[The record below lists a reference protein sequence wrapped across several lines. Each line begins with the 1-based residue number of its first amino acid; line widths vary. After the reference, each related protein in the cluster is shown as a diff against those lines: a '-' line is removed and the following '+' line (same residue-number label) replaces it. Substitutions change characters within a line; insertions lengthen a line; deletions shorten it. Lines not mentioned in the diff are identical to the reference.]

1 MKTVNEIRTDVTRR
15 LARTWP
21 AALAAQTAAA
31 VDGWPHAFPLG
42 QPTRA
47 ELAGQFADVVRT
59 ATELRAWADQHHL
72 EITVRA
78 RRVHGTEQELPTH
91 LTVPDIDTAAELA
104 AGDWP
109 ECLARGRRRA
119 AVLAAQF
126 PSLANPAQ
134 TLATVEGLSDIDFDL
149 ACRAGRWFAMHDPA
163 GLTPR
168 QVPVEGLHAKWLN
181 TRQVLVKDLA
191 GIDDLQLAAPHPARL
206 HFTYLDPEHRRA
218 GYRLHD
224 SASVGD
230 VPTLAYRPQ
239 IVVISEN
246 KDTALYFPELPGAVS
261 VEGVGKGG
269 ATAAKFAWLV
279 NAPLVVYWG
288 GSRPESATAG
298 RRKKLAL
305 IIARIFEDSDSAYGY
320 RRIAAVLARQ
330 GTVACPELVRK
341 LMRELGLVACQPRPW
356 RPATTKQG
364 QAGPIPDLVNRD
376 FAAEIPGQKMVGD
389 ITYIPTWQGWAFLA
403 TVIDCA
409 TRKCVGWAVDD
420 NYRTPLI
427 TAAIQM
433 ASRNIELPCGAVFH
447 SDRGSN

>member
-288 GSRPESATAG
+288 DIGVPPSFRTADPYRIFTGKDGNKWHGRTANSRLNSARK
-298 RRKKLAL
+298 RRGWLWRPLAL
-305 IIARIFEDSDSAYGY
+305 SRMWPASSGSAR
-320 RRIAAVLARQ
+320 LLW
-330 GTVACPELVRK
+330 GTGSGRTGK
-341 LMRELGLVACQPRPW
+341 S
-356 RPATTKQG
+356 T
-364 QAGPIPDLVNRD
+364 
-376 FAAEIPGQKMVGD
+376 QKMSRRCSYLSG
-389 ITYIPTWQGWAFLA
+389 PGS
-403 TVIDCA
+403 
-409 TRKCVGWAVDD
+409 G
-420 NYRTPLI
+420 NSSGRT
-427 TAAIQM
+427 
-433 ASRNIELPCGAVFH
+433 ASSRWRIL
-447 SDRGSN
+447 S

>member
-288 GSRPESATAG
+288 DMDADGLEILDGFRAAGVPARSILMDVDAYEEWQRFGTDLDPKGRPLTSRDRLPVPHLTAG
-298 RRKKLAL
+298 ERAL
-305 IIARIFEDSDSAYGY
+305 YERLIAPVLRGP
-320 RRIAAVLARQ
+320 RRIEQERIPLH
-330 GTVACPELVRK
+330 VA
-341 LMRELGLVACQPRPW
+341 LGHVQRL
-356 RPATTKQG
+356 K
-364 QAGPIPDLVNRD
+364 
-376 FAAEIPGQKMVGD
+376 
-389 ITYIPTWQGWAFLA
+389 
-403 TVIDCA
+403 
-409 TRKCVGWAVDD
+409 
-420 NYRTPLI
+420 RT
-427 TAAIQM
+427 
-433 ASRNIELPCGAVFH
+433 
-447 SDRGSN
+447 